1 MRYFNATRT
10 LSLLLLS
17 TALLSG
23 CGSTEPDVDPVVK
36 GGTFTGG
43 DRRIGNGEA
52 RAFVT
57 LDDDGNPT
65 EIGVRIDQDALA
77 GLPYN
82 LLGERSRIYELE
94 LPAQADST
102 PFRHVT
108 IDWYPQGD
116 RGGELFDTA
125 RFDIHFFMM
134 EGEELVAIDPVTPGA
149 QSKAENLP
157 PSDEIPSGYTT
168 DDSVTF
174 EPNVGVHWYDPAD
187 LPGPDDF
194 EKILL
199 YGSWDGALTFI
210 ETRLAWDWLV
220 NKPEFSEPL
229 ARPVTWPTEG
239 SWPTTWSVSFDEEN
253 RHFVVTLG
261 GFD

>member
-1 MRYFNATRT
+1 MRHYTTIVAIST
-10 LSLLLLS
+10 LLLS
-17 TALLSG
+17 TVVLSG
-23 CGSTEPDVDPVVK
+23 CGSTEPEVDPIVK

-43 DRRIGNGEA
+43 DRLIGNGEA

-82 LLGERSRIYELE
+82 LQGERSRIYELA

-116 RGGELFDTA
+116 GEDGRFDTA
-125 RFDIHFFMM
+125 RFDIHFYTV
-134 EGEELVAIDPVTPGA
+134 EGEELVAIDPATVGA
-149 QSKAENLP
+149 QAKAENLP

-168 DDSVTF
+168 DDPVTF

-187 LPGPDDF
+187 LPGTSGF

-220 NKPEFSEPL
+220 NKPEFSEQL
-229 ARPVTWPTEG
+229 ARPVTWPSGG
-239 SWPTTWSVSFDEEN
+239 SWPTTWSVSFDEED
-253 RHFVVTLG
+253 RHFVITLG

>member
-23 CGSTEPDVDPVVK
+23 CGSTEPTDDPVTK

-52 RAFVT
+52 RAFVM

-82 LLGERSRIYELE
+82 LLGERSRIYELA

-116 RGGELFDTA
+116 GEDGRFDTA
-125 RFDIHFFMM
+125 RFDIHFYMM
-134 EGEELVAIDPVTPGA
+134 DGEELVAIDPALPGA
-149 QSKAENLP
+149 QTKAYNFP
-157 PSDEIPSGYTT
+157 PSDEIPAGYYT
-168 DDSVTF
+168 DALTF
-174 EPNVGVHWYDPAD
+174 EPNVGVHWYNLTA
-187 LPGPDDF
+187 LPGTDDF
-194 EKILL
+194 EKILFF
-199 YGSWDGALTFI
+199 GSWDGVLTFI
-210 ETRLAWDWLV
+210 EPRLAWDWLV

-229 ARPVTWPTEG
+229 EQPVTWPTEG

-261 GFD
+261 GFE